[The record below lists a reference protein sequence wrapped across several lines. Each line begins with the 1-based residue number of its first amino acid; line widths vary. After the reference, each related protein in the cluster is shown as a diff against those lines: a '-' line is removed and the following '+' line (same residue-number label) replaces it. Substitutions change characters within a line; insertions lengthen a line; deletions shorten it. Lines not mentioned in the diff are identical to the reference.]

1 MSKESVLKR
10 QFQEKDVQRLRNL
23 VQGKHGSKTTEGI
36 GYTKKQEFY
45 KEGDVWTELGREWTI
60 KDGIKQNVTKLDKAK
75 ELAMPMFCPTCK
87 KVMKHKF
94 DQMFWNNHRKC
105 YGCIIEL
112 ETQLRAKGLWEEY
125 QTQINN
131 SDIDN
136 FIKDYK
142 LWTEEMLTESNQG
155 FVSEEGEIQN
165 WKGGVNKDLMK
176 QSLDETI
183 KYLESLKK

>member
-1 MSKESVLKR
+1 MKDNILKKEFKK
-10 QFQEKDVQRLRNL
+10 QDVNRIRNIMTNNADAK
-23 VQGKHGSKTTEGI
+23 VSQGI
-36 GYTKKQEFY
+36 GYSKAQVAR
-45 KEGDVWTELGREWTI
+45 KEGDVWEEDGRKWTI

-75 ELAMPMFCPTCK
+75 ELAMPMFCPSCK
-87 KVMKHKF
+87 KIMKHKF

-105 YGCIIEL
+105 YSCVIEL
-112 ETQLRAKGLWEEY
+112 ETQLKSKGLWEEY

-131 SDIDN
+131 TDIDN
-136 FIKDYK
+136 FIKDYQ
-142 LWTEEMLTESNQG
+142 LWAEEMLTESNQG

-165 WKGGVNKDLMK
+165 WKGGVNKDLMR